1 MTNELNLPA
10 EMVAS
15 CSARLGKGGH
25 ETAVK
30 GIRAICQ
37 YYGGQM
43 IFLPKFKRDNSKTA
57 EQLFGILAD
66 AVGDGMAEIMLD
78 VIMSQFGGVQVYIP
92 QEVRAFRDEVAKEIY
107 ERYDGTDESRG
118 ELCREYKIT
127 FTQIYRLR
135 ARAVELRKEKNQP
148 SLFDEL

>member
-1 MTNELNLPA
+1 MENLNLA
-10 EMVAS
+10 NEMVAS
-15 CSARLGKGGH
+15 CSARLGKGEH

-57 EQLFGILAD
+57 EQVFGILAD
-66 AVGDGMAEIMLD
+66 AVGDGTAEKMLE
-78 VIMSQFGGVQVYIP
+78 VLMSQFGGVQLYIP
-92 QEVRAFRDEVAKEIY
+92 QEARAFRDEVAKEIY
-107 ERYDGTDESRG
+107 EKYDGTDESRG
-118 ELCREYKIT
+118 DLCREYKIT

-135 ARAVELRKEKNQP
+135 EHALELMREESQP
-148 SLFDEL
+148 LLFDEF

>member
-1 MTNELNLPA
+1 MTNELNLA
-10 EMVAS
+10 NEMVAS
-15 CSARLGKGGH
+15 CSARLGRGEH

-57 EQLFGILAD
+57 EFLFGILAD
-66 AVGDGMAEIMLD
+66 AVGDGAAETMLD
-78 VIMSQFGGVQVYIP
+78 VIMSQFGGGQIYIP
-92 QEVRAFRDEVAKEIY
+92 LEIRAFRDEVAKEIY
-107 ERYDGTDESRG
+107 EKYDGTDKSRG
-118 ELCREYKIT
+118 EICRDYKIT

-135 ARAVELRKEKNQP
+135 ERALELKRQKKQP
-148 SLFDEL
+148 LLFDDL

>member
-1 MTNELNLPA
+1 MEKLNLA
-10 EMVAS
+10 KEMVAS
-15 CSARLGKGGH
+15 CSVRLGAGEH

-57 EQLFGILAD
+57 EQVFGILAD
-66 AVGDGMAEIMLD
+66 AVGDGTAEKMLE
-78 VIMSQFGGVQVYIP
+78 VLMSQFGGVQLYIP
-92 QEVRAFRDEVAKEIY
+92 QEARAFRDEVAKEIY
-107 ERYDGTDESRG
+107 EKYDGTDESRG
-118 ELCREYKIT
+118 DLCREYKIT

-135 ARAVELRKEKNQP
+135 EHALELMREESQP
-148 SLFDEL
+148 LLFDEF

>member
-1 MTNELNLPA
+1 MMEKLNLA
-10 EMVAS
+10 KEMVAS
-15 CSARLGKGGH
+15 CSVRLGAGEH

-57 EQLFGILAD
+57 EQVFGILAD
-66 AVGDGMAEIMLD
+66 AVGDGTAEKMLE
-78 VIMSQFGGVQVYIP
+78 VLMSQFGGVQLYIP
-92 QEVRAFRDEVAKEIY
+92 QEARAFRDEVAKEIY
-107 ERYDGTDESRG
+107 EKYDGTDESRG
-118 ELCREYKIT
+118 DLCREYKIT

-135 ARAVELRKEKNQP
+135 EHALELMREESQP
-148 SLFDEL
+148 LLFDEF

>member
-1 MTNELNLPA
+1 MTNELNLA
-10 EMVAS
+10 NEMVAS
-15 CSARLGKGGH
+15 CSARLGKGEH

-57 EQLFGILAD
+57 ECLFGILAD
-66 AVGDGMAEIMLD
+66 AVGDGVAETMLD
-78 VIMSQFGGVQVYIP
+78 VIMSQFGGVQIYIP
-92 QEVRAFRDEVAKEIY
+92 QETRAFRDEVAKEIY
-107 ERYDGTDESRG
+107 EKYDGTAKSRG
-118 ELCREYKIT
+118 EICREYKIT

-135 ARAVELRKEKNQP
+135 ERALELKRQKKQP
-148 SLFDEL
+148 LLFDDL

>member
-1 MTNELNLPA
+1 MENLNLA
-10 EMVAS
+10 NEMVAS
-15 CSARLGKGGH
+15 CSARLGKGEH

-57 EQLFGILAD
+57 EQFFGILAD
-66 AVGDGMAEIMLD
+66 AVGDGTAETMLE
-78 VIMSQFGGVQVYIP
+78 VLMSQFGGVQLYIP
-92 QEVRAFRDEVAKEIY
+92 QEVRAFRDEVAMEIY
-107 ERYDGTDESRG
+107 EKYDGTDESRG
-118 ELCREYKIT
+118 EICREYKIA

-135 ARAVELRKEKNQP
+135 ERALELMREKKQP
-148 SLFDEL
+148 SLFDEF